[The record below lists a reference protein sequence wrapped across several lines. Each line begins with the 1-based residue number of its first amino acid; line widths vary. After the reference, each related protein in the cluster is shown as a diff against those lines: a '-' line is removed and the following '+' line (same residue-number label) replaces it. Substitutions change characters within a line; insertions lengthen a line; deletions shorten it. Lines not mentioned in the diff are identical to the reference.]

1 MLCAELEKIIGYEFR
16 DKALL
21 ESAMTHSSYAND
33 VLGDTKLSNE
43 RLEYF
48 GDALLDAIV
57 GEILFKRFPDKNEG
71 FLTKLRAEIV
81 CEKALGSAALKL
93 GINEFL
99 LLGNGEEERGGRKRI
114 SIVADSIEALIA
126 AVYLDSDESAAIGN
140 IRRLIETIL
149 GETVEQVCAGKIF
162 SDSKTAL
169 QEKLQAKGITDIRY
183 EIIRESGPDHAK
195 LFTAQVLVKGK
206 AVGEGSGNS
215 KKEAQSAAASAALE
229 NMEDQIEF

>member
-1 MLCAELEKIIGYEFR
+1 MLWAQLEKIIGYEFR

-21 ESAMTHSSYAND
+21 ETAMTHSSYAND
-33 VLGDTKLSNE
+33 ALGDTKLSNE

-57 GEILFKRFPDKNEG
+57 GEILFKRFPNKNEG

-81 CEKALGSAALKL
+81 CEKALGTAALSM
-93 GINEFL
+93 GINDFL

-126 AVYLDSDESAAIGN
+126 AVYLDSDEKDAISN
-140 IRRLIETIL
+140 IRKLVATIL
-149 GETVEQVCAGKIF
+149 GDTIEQVCAGKIF

-169 QEKLQAKGITDIRY
+169 QEKLQAKGITDIKY
-183 EIIRESGPDHAK
+183 EIIGESGPDHAK
-195 LFTAQVLVKGK
+195 IFTAQVLVQGK
-206 AVGEGSGNS
+206 AMGSGSGSS
-215 KKEAQSAAASAALE
+215 KKEAQSAAASVALE
-229 NMEDQIEF
+229 YMED